1 MSANSQHNQQQRADD
16 QQVQCGRGASNARH
30 NEHQQPADDQQVQCV
45 RGASNARHNEQQ
57 QPADDQQVQGGRGFQ
72 TFTINYR
79 PVNECHN
86 LRAPFIDNM
95 GAFGLQPHVFRANR
109 FPVNS
114 GFNFHRGFGGYFQRG
129 FVGNQRGFGAEFHR
143 DGGTVQQFTSAYGGF
158 GWDRQQ
164 QQPFIGGGFHLP
176 SKMLH
181 QPILQQEF
189 PSNAFCED
197 GTTSYEFL
205 NSCAISFGQILP
217 PIRMT
222 VLHVDYRQNQMT
234 QTGPLSVSNVL
245 LVNREGAQLQ
255 CSGWTE
261 KAVVLSELELG
272 ETYTFINCKSQSV
285 RPGFPSD
292 VWYRIG
298 LNYMSSIMPYVHQ
311 QTNDQTVQN
320 GNTTKLAPSA
330 NVEDT
335 TPREFVVASD
345 TTNTQAQQQQSH
357 GSVPNVMDVIRA
369 SDVSQQR
376 ANNNN
381 NNKNRHHPYQRSARN
396 DRGGNDDDL
405 DPRPGPSNAVI
416 VLEGDGD
423 EHHDLTHQPP
433 PPLPRRS
440 PRNEPIEQVRVVLPP
455 PPRSP
460 PPGPYPKRKIA
471 RLISKYITQ
480 FNVSSNEKPKLS
492 GVPLFKA
499 EVKWNANVQGRNRME
514 CRCLSQRQVEY
525 QCPRPKS
532 NGVPLFKAEVKWN
545 ANVQGRNQMECRC
558 SKPKSSGMPMFK
570 AEIKWSAVVQSRSQ
584 VECQC
589 SRPKSNGVPMFKV
602 EITLFKAEHKWSTN
616 VQDLNQME
624 CQCSKPKSRNQRE
637 CHYNQ
642 NAEIKWSANVQSRS
656 QVEFQCSRPKSNGVP
671 MFKVEIKWSANV

>member
-1 MSANSQHNQQQRADD
+1 MSANAQHNEPQQPTDD
-16 QQVQCGRGASNARH
+16 QQVQGG
-30 NEHQQPADDQQVQCV
+30 

-57 QPADDQQVQGGRGFQ
+57 QPVDDQQVQDGREASNAPHNQQQQTSTDYQQVQGGRGLQ
-72 TFTINYR
+72 TFTYNYL
-79 PVNECHN
+79 PANEFHN
-86 LRAPFIDNM
+86 LRAPFINNM
-95 GAFGLQPHVFRANR
+95 DGFGLQPHVFRANR

-114 GFNFHRGFGGYFQRG
+114 GFNFHRGF
-129 FVGNQRGFGAEFHR
+129 VGNQRGFGAEFHR
-143 DGGTVQQFTSAYGGF
+143 DRGAVQQFANAYGGF
-158 GWDRQQ
+158 GWDRQQQQ

-176 SKMLH
+176 SNVLQ

-189 PSNAFCED
+189 PPNAFCED

-234 QTGPLSVSNVL
+234 QTGPLSVANVL

-311 QTNDQTVQN
+311 QTNEQTVQN
-320 GNTTKLAPSA
+320 VDTMKFAPSA
-330 NVEDT
+330 NVENAT
-335 TPREFVVASD
+335 HREFVVASD
-345 TTNTQAQQQQSH
+345 ITSTQAQQQPH
-357 GSVPNVMDVIRA
+357 GPVPNVMDVIRA
-369 SDVSQQR
+369 SAVSQQR
-376 ANNNN
+376 PNHNNN
-381 NNKNRHHPYQRSARN
+381 NRHHPYQRSARN
-396 DRGGNDDDL
+396 GRGGNNDDL

-416 VLEGDGD
+416 VLEGDDD

-440 PRNEPIEQVRVVLPP
+440 LRNEPNEQVRVVLPP

-480 FNVSSNEKPKLS
+480 FNVSSNEKPESS
-492 GVPLFKA
+492 GV
-499 EVKWNANVQGRNRME
+499 
-514 CRCLSQRQVEY
+514 
-525 QCPRPKS
+525 
-532 NGVPLFKAEVKWN
+532 
-545 ANVQGRNQMECRC
+545 
-558 SKPKSSGMPMFK
+558 PMFK
-570 AEIKWSAVVQSRSQ
+570 AEIKWSANVKSQ
-584 VECQC
+584 
-589 SRPKSNGVPMFKV
+589 
-602 EITLFKAEHKWSTN
+602 KA
-616 VQDLNQME
+616 ME
-624 CQCSKPKSRNQRE
+624 
-637 CHYNQ
+637 
-642 NAEIKWSANVQSRS
+642 
-656 QVEFQCSRPKSNGVP
+656 
-671 MFKVEIKWSANV
+671 